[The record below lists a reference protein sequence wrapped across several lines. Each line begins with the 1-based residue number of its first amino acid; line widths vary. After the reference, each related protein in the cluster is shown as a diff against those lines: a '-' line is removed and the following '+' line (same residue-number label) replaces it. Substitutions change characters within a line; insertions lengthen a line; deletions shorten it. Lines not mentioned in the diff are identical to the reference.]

1 MPASAPWSSGLST
14 IRLDRVSCH
23 VPRPPSHER
32 IDGTVIGAG
41 LAASA
46 APTAGALSAAAS
58 RAVASRVAVAVNAH
72 GERDLRAR

>member
-32 IDGTVIGAG
+32 IDGTVTGAG

-46 APTAGALSAAAS
+46 AGALSAVAS
-58 RAVASRVAVAVNAH
+58 RAAVAVNAH